1 MALKYLFTLFTFWY
15 LTIFALFLAYSTVES
30 QSKFIQRDSL
40 LNRTDLPKNILAAS
54 SFGGASHLVPMLE
67 VLKILVDR
75 GYNVTLVAPGNFTA
89 NSESYRSIPQIISN
103 NEKGSSLFSNQELFK
118 KLCVEDLD
126 IGTMWKVFDPEL
138 YTKNYNAFKRAT
150 EEIDVDLFFCDLGIN
165 EACFD
170 LAWQLEKPVVG
181 FTSVPLFVFGC
192 HVNMENETFYERF
205 KCAIIKP
212 LEFMNVFETLA
223 RNLNNQRVNLG
234 TEPYW
239 NPRSKIE
246 NILFLFDNFFGFE
259 TPIPMLPLHH
269 EIGPVLPDSFPDLTP
284 APDSFLNTHPRI
296 MYFALGTNIF
306 TSPQNIAILLKS
318 CLELINQ
325 KIIDGVIWAS
335 VKTNITE
342 LMSFSNDEIPI
353 SNILNNNYPHIHIT
367 KFAPQ
372 FAILSH
378 ENTKVFLSH
387 GGISS
392 SHESIYTATP
402 MLVLPIMGD
411 QLANAEKLVLTGMA
425 LRLSKLNLIVDDILL
440 KVKRLLDEESFKKN
454 AERLSFVAKLNSK
467 RKYRGADLVEMVM
480 NTMKYDGIKDENGN
494 LRVNNNV
501 LLRDLIT
508 ADTRMGFIRGNY
520 IDVYGT
526 FIILVLALIG
536 GFGYAFLKVAKYLYA
551 RYKIRNSNSKF
562 KKE

>member
-1 MALKYLFTLFTFWY
+1 MH
-15 LTIFALFLAYSTVES
+15 S
-30 QSKFIQRDSL
+30 
-40 LNRTDLPKNILAAS
+40 
-54 SFGGASHLVPMLE
+54 
-67 VLKILVDR
+67 
-75 GYNVTLVAPGNFTA
+75 VTLVAPGNFTA
-89 NSESYRSIPQIISN
+89 NSESYHSIPQIISS

-181 FTSVPLFVFGC
+181 FTSVPLFATSPPPYKSDPVFGC
-192 HVNMENETFYERF
+192 HVNMENESFYERF

-212 LEFMNVFETLA
+212 LEFMNVFKTLA

-234 TEPYW
+234 AEPYW

-259 TPIPMLPLHH
+259 TPIPMLPLHQ
-269 EIGPVLPDSFPDLTP
+269 EIGPVLPDTYPDLTP
-284 APDSFLNTHPRI
+284 ALDSFLNTHPRT

-325 KIIDGVIWAS
+325 NIIDGVIWAS

-342 LMSFSNDEIPI
+342 LMSFSNADIPI
-353 SNILNNNYPHIHIT
+353 SDILNNNYPHIYIT

-378 ENTKVFLSH
+378 ENTKVFLGH

-411 QLANAEKLVLTGMA
+411 QLANAEKLELTGVA
-425 LRLSKLNLIVDDILL
+425 LRLSKLNLTVDDISL
-440 KVKRLLDEESFKKN
+440 KVKRLLNEESFKKN
-454 AERLSFVAKLNSK
+454 SERLSFVAKLNSK

-480 NTMKYDGIKDENGN
+480 NSMKYDGVKDENGN

-501 LLRDLIT
+501 LLRDWIT
-508 ADTRMGFIRGNY
+508 ANTRMGFIRGNY
-520 IDVYGT
+520 VDVYGT
-526 FIILVLALIG
+526 FILLVLALIG
-536 GFGYAFLKVAKYLYA
+536 GFGFALLKVVKHLYA
-551 RYKIRNSNSKF
+551 RYKVRNSNSKS